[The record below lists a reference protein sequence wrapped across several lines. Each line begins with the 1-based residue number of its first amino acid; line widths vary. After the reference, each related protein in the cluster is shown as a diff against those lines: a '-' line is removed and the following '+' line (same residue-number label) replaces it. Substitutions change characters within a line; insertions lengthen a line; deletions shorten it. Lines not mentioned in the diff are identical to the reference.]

1 MKIIDISLIRG
12 KRMYKILFAIVAS
25 VLVLSSNSLQ
35 AREFGGVQFPD
46 KVALPDTTKTVQ
58 LNGVGYRKKFF
69 VKVYIGALY
78 TEKLARSRDEVVAMD
93 GPNRVVMHFLH
104 EEVSQEK
111 LVSAWNEGFEENLSD
126 ENLEKLR
133 PQIDKFNAMFPTVRQ
148 GDVIYLDYIP
158 GTGTRVII
166 NDEQKGVVAGKDF
179 NSAMLDIWLGE
190 EPASSKLKDA
200 MLGG

>member
-1 MKIIDISLIRG
+1 
-12 KRMYKILFAIVAS
+12 MYKIIFAIVAS
-25 VLVLSSNSLQ
+25 VLVLSSNSLH
-35 AREFGGVQFPD
+35 AREFGGVQFAD

-69 VKVYIGALY
+69 IKVYIGALY

-93 GPNRVVMHFLH
+93 GPNRVLMHFLH

-111 LVSAWNEGFEENLSD
+111 LVDAWNEGFEENMSED
-126 ENLEKLR
+126 DLEKLR
-133 PQIDKFNAMFPTVRQ
+133 PQIDSFNAMFPTVRQ

-158 GTGTRVII
+158 GTGTRVTI
-166 NDEQKGVVAGKDF
+166 NDEQKGVIPGKDF
-179 NSAMLDIWLGE
+179 NNAMLDIWLGE
-190 EPASSKLKDA
+190 EPASGKLKKA

>member
-1 MKIIDISLIRG
+1 MKIIDVSLIRG
-12 KRMYKILFAIVAS
+12 KHMYKIILAIVAS

-46 KVALPDTTKTVQ
+46 KVALPDTAKTVQ

-111 LVSAWNEGFEENLSD
+111 LVAAWNEGFEDNLSD

-133 PQIDKFNAMFPTVRQ
+133 PRIDKFNAMFPTVRQ

-158 GTGTRVII
+158 GTGTRVSI
-166 NDEQKGVVAGKDF
+166 NGENKGVIAGKDF
-179 NSAMLDIWLGE
+179 NNAMLDIWLGE

>member
-1 MKIIDISLIRG
+1 MAFHYFRG
-12 KRMYKILFAIVAS
+12 KQMYKIFFAIVTS
-25 VLVLSSNSLQ
+25 VLLLASNSPQ

-46 KVALPDTTKTVQ
+46 KMALPDTTKTVQ

-78 TEKLARSRDEVVAMD
+78 TEKLARSRDEVMALT
-93 GPNRVVMHFLH
+93 GPNRVLMHFLH
-104 EEVSQEK
+104 EEVSREK
-111 LVSAWNEGFEENLSD
+111 LVAAWNEGFEENMSED
-126 ENLEKLR
+126 DFEKLR

-158 GTGTRVII
+158 GTGTRVTI
-166 NDEQKGVVAGKDF
+166 NNEKKGVIAGKDF
-179 NSAMLDIWLGE
+179 NKAMLDIWLGE
-190 EPASSKLKDA
+190 EPASGKLKKA

>member
-12 KRMYKILFAIVAS
+12 KHMYKILFAIVAS

-133 PQIDKFNAMFPTVRQ
+133 PRIDKFNAMFPTVRQ

-158 GTGTRVII
+158 GTGTRVSI
-166 NDEQKGVVAGKDF
+166 NGENRGVIAGKDF
-179 NSAMLDIWLGE
+179 NNAMLDIWLGE

>member
-1 MKIIDISLIRG
+1 
-12 KRMYKILFAIVAS
+12 MYKIILAIVAS

-46 KVALPDTTKTVQ
+46 KVALPDTAKTVQ

-111 LVSAWNEGFEENLSD
+111 LVAAWNEGFEENLSD

-133 PQIDKFNAMFPTVRQ
+133 PRIDKFNAMFPTVRQ

-158 GTGTRVII
+158 GTGTRVSI
-166 NDEQKGVVAGKDF
+166 NGENKGVIAGKDF
-179 NSAMLDIWLGE
+179 NNAMLDIWLGE

>member
-126 ENLEKLR
+126 ENLEQLR
-133 PQIDKFNAMFPTVRQ
+133 PRIDKFNAMFPTVRQ

-158 GTGTRVII
+158 GTGTRVSI
-166 NDEQKGVVAGKDF
+166 NGENRGVIAGKDF
-179 NSAMLDIWLGE
+179 NNAMLDIWLGE

>member
-1 MKIIDISLIRG
+1 
-12 KRMYKILFAIVAS
+12 MYKIILAIVAS
-25 VLVLSSNSLQ
+25 VLVLSSNSLH

-69 VKVYIGALY
+69 IKVYIGALY
-78 TEKLARSRDEVVAMD
+78 TEKLARNRDDVVAMD
-93 GPNRVVMHFLH
+93 GPNRVLMHFLH

-111 LVSAWNEGFEENLSD
+111 LVAAWNEGFEENLSD

-133 PQIDKFNAMFPTVRQ
+133 PQIDRFNAMFPTVRQ

-158 GTGTRVII
+158 GTGTRVTI
-166 NDEQKGVVAGKDF
+166 NDEQKGVIPGKDF
-179 NSAMLDIWLGE
+179 NNAMLDIWLGE
-190 EPASSKLKDA
+190 EPASSKLKKA

>member
-1 MKIIDISLIRG
+1 
-12 KRMYKILFAIVAS
+12 MYKIFFAIVAS
-25 VLVLSSNSLQ
+25 VLFMSSNSLQ

-78 TEKLARSRDEVVAMD
+78 TEKLARSRDEVVTMD
-93 GPNRVVMHFLH
+93 GPNRLLMHFLH

-111 LVSAWNEGFEENLSD
+111 LVAAWNEGFEENMSE

-158 GTGTRVII
+158 GTGTRVTV
-166 NDEQKGVVAGKDF
+166 NGENKGVIPGKDF
-179 NSAMLDIWLGE
+179 NNAMLDIWLGE
-190 EPASSKLKDA
+190 EPASSKLKKA